1 MYHSHGDHAHTNDA
15 IFDQCI
21 LLTSFCLLIVI
32 VALKYLVHISTKNE
46 YGELKSI
53 IVGSVEN
60 FEWPENDKEF
70 DQGIAR
76 STYHQTLH
84 RGKPPQHV
92 LDDASRDLD
101 LLSAILEYR
110 GIQVYRP
117 EIVKP
122 HWAYSAR
129 DILLTVGNKVIQ
141 CPTPFSS
148 RANELDLYPFLENT
162 QCEIIKAPRPSSQ
175 EDPIFDAANVLK
187 MDDRL
192 LYSLSHSANEAG
204 ADWLQQQVGTEF
216 EVVKWQVVDHEITHI
231 DSTLASL
238 AKNIVLVNSS
248 RVKDDQLPNFMQDYT
263 KIWVDD
269 VTAGTFHNFPYA
281 SKWIGMNVLSLDPE
295 TVVVDEIQ
303 TQLIEN
309 LEAHGFKIITTSMR
323 QSRTLG
329 GGFHCVT
336 CDMERK

>member
-1 MYHSHGDHAHTNDA
+1 M
-15 IFDQCI
+15 
-21 LLTSFCLLIVI
+21 
-32 VALKYLVHISTKNE
+32 KISTKNE
-46 YGELKSI
+46 YGKLRSA

-60 FEWPENDKEF
+60 FQWPDNDKEF
-70 DQGIAR
+70 DEGIAR
-76 STYHQTLH
+76 STYHETLKA
-84 RGKPPQHV
+84 GKPASHV
-92 LDDASRDLD
+92 MDEASIDLER
-101 LLSAILEYR
+101 LSAIMEDR
-110 GIQVYRP
+110 GIEVYRP
-117 EIVKP
+117 KVTGT

-129 DILLTVGNKVIQ
+129 DIILTVGNKVIQ

-148 RANELDLYPFLENT
+148 RANELELYPFLTEAE
-162 QCEIIKAPRPSSQ
+162 CEIIKAPRPKTQ
-175 EDPIFDAANVLK
+175 QDPIFDAANVLK

-216 EVVKWQVVDHEITHI
+216 EVVKWRVVDHDITHI
-231 DSTLASL
+231 DSTLL
-238 AKNIVLVNSS
+238 ALDKDTVLVNAS
-248 RVKDDQLPNFMQDYT
+248 RVKEDQLPDFMRDYK

-269 VTAGTFHNFPYA
+269 VTPSNFHHFPYA

-303 TQLIEN
+303 EGLIKK
-309 LEAHGFKIITTSMR
+309 LEDCGFKVITTSMR

-336 CDMERK
+336 CDLERE

>member
-1 MYHSHGDHAHTNDA
+1 
-15 IFDQCI
+15 
-21 LLTSFCLLIVI
+21 V
-32 VALKYLVHISTKNE
+32 KISTKNE
-46 YGELKSI
+46 YGKLKSV

-60 FEWPENDKEF
+60 FEWPDDDKEF
-70 DQGIAR
+70 DEGIAR
-76 STYHQTLH
+76 STYCETLTA
-84 RGKPPQHV
+84 GKPASHV
-92 LDDASRDLD
+92 IEEASVDLD
-101 LLSAILEYR
+101 RLSVIMEDHD
-110 GIQVYRP
+110 IEVYRP
-117 EIVKP
+117 EVTVP

-148 RANELDLYPFLENT
+148 RANEIELYPFLREAE
-162 QCEIIKAPRPSSQ
+162 CEIIKAPRPETQ
-175 EDPIFDAANVLK
+175 QDPIFDAANVLK

-204 ADWLQQQVGTEF
+204 ADWLQQQVGTDF
-216 EVVKWQVVDHEITHI
+216 EVVKWRVVDYDITHI
-231 DSTLASL
+231 DSTLSSL
-238 AKNIVLVNSS
+238 NKDTVLVNAS
-248 RVKDDQLPNFMQDYT
+248 RVKEDQLPDFMQDYT

-269 VTAGTFHNFPYA
+269 IAPGNFHHFPYA

-303 TQLIEN
+303 EDLRKK
-309 LEAHGFKIITTSMR
+309 LEDHGFKVITTSMR

-336 CDMERK
+336 CDLERQ